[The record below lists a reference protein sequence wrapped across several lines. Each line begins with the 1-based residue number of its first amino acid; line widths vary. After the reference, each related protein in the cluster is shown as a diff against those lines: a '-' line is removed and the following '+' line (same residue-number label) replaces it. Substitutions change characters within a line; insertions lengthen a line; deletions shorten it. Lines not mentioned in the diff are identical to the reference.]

1 MIARRILN
9 YMALYIQVPLEI
21 HPKNLNSNKFLL
33 NFTMLS
39 PKSEN
44 YLKHFTFIPEDE
56 SAEERYICTQTNRVI
71 KISGDTESLGKII
84 YWILTGKTVYL
95 QI

>member
-1 MIARRILN
+1 M
-9 YMALYIQVPLEI
+9 
-21 HPKNLNSNKFLL
+21 HPKNLNSNKSIL

-71 KISGDTESLGKII
+71 KIKVVDSGIKISGDTESLGKTT
-84 YWILTGKTVYL
+84 YWILTGKTGL
-95 QI
+95 PSNLKRELLI

>member
-1 MIARRILN
+1 
-9 YMALYIQVPLEI
+9 MALYIQVPLEI

-33 NFTMLS
+33 NFTMLF

-44 YLKHFTFIPEDE
+44 YLKHFTFIPEDG

-71 KISGDTESLGKII
+71 KIKVVDKGRKISGDTESVGKLI
-84 YWILTGKTVYL
+84 YWILTEKTV
-95 QI
+95 

>member
-1 MIARRILN
+1 
-9 YMALYIQVPLEI
+9 MA
-21 HPKNLNSNKFLL
+21 
-33 NFTMLS
+33 NFAMLF

-56 SAEERYICTQTNRVI
+56 SAEERYICTQTKRVI

>member
-33 NFTMLS
+33 NFTMLF
-39 PKSEN
+39 PKNEN
-44 YLKHFTFIPEDE
+44 YLKHFTSIPEDE
-56 SAEERYICTQTNRVI
+56 SAEERYICTQTKRVI
-71 KISGDTESLGKII
+71 KVSGDTESVGKLI
-84 YWILTGKTVYL
+84 YWILTEKTVYL
-95 QI
+95 RI

>member
-1 MIARRILN
+1 
-9 YMALYIQVPLEI
+9 
-21 HPKNLNSNKFLL
+21 
-33 NFTMLS
+33 MLF

-44 YLKHFTFIPEDE
+44 CLKHFTFIPEDE
-56 SAEERYICTQTNRVI
+56 SVEERYICTQTNRVI
-71 KISGDTESLGKII
+71 KIKVVDKGRKISGDTESLGEII